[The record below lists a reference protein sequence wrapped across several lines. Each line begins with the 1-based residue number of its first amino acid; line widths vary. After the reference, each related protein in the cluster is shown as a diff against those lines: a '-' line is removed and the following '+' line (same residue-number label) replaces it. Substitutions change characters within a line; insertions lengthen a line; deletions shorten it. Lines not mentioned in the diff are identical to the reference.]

1 MGQKRMKRF
10 GAYAMRVY
18 FYSFVQD
25 CKDQPHPLSL
35 HRHGSD
41 FAKAAQL

>member
-1 MGQKRMKRF
+1 MKRF

-25 CKDQPHPLSL
+25 CKDQPHPPGALSL